1 MGYLDAIGSCN
12 CHHGEDADITRGYLG
27 WYVNLNE
34 VLKRYPTP
42 RIGWSFNNVDT
53 RSVWIYDGRRWCNTT
68 QGNPFT
74 MITDVNN
81 AGSVRKSYAQTFYY
95 IPTEADVNGG
105 TITFRFIVDGEGETF
120 YDVDVHRISDIVFI
134 EWTGSTFNV
143 RVHQLDANVALKA
156 ELEAERTEREEN
168 DEYIGTLIESN
179 ANAINSVANDL
190 ETTRKNLQA
199 DIDAQ
204 LSTDEVLPF
213 AGVVADAN
221 ITAASTSSTS
231 YEVVYVTGQNVF
243 AARVGFVYYNN
254 WQTGALYNE
263 GGTARKNLLLVD
275 KYARIWHYSGGK
287 YTVKIDTN
295 VASCETDINALRERI
310 DAFLLDAD
318 LSESAKDTLRELQE
332 YINQDATAAATML
345 ASINQLDESK
355 ASTAELE
362 AERAEREENDAAQLA
377 LIKFIHV
384 PIFVNKGAEID
395 IEFLDEIYTDHI
407 IKELGDINIKV
418 QELDDNGGRYVEIG
432 YNVGERKGFVLVPGI
447 ITKVELMGTPVYL
460 IANGNILDENL
471 FPVGKT
477 YIADVNRMLNPTH
490 NASSY
495 AQYKSDQI
503 ISNAFF
509 HITPYVEHYEAKTL
523 FDADLLCLR
532 IDGGYIN
539 NGNDYRIRL
548 MRRRKR
554 AFKAGWAAVDKNCR
568 VSSLTQP
575 EWFEEISSF
584 VEFSLQDFD
593 DENEDGDAIIH
604 HNVLSLDDG
613 LEPLNPASLAGCY
626 MYIEGGVVRVTSGYK
641 KHYIIGSG
649 TVIEGGEHSK
659 DRVDMMNLGLAIYR
673 YENNRAIERVSNIA
687 PIGITIMGYYL
698 PDEGHSSTIKY
709 YWNMSENGSRIN
721 PRGLIKFPT
730 PDK

>member
-105 TITFRFIVDGEGETF
+105 TIIFRFVVDGEGETF

-134 EWTGSTFNV
+134 EWTGSTFNE

-156 ELEAERTEREEN
+156 ELEAERAEREEN

-179 ANAINSVANDL
+179 TNAINSVGNDL
-190 ETTRKNLQA
+190 EATRKNLQA

-204 LSTDEVLPF
+204 LSANEVLPF
-213 AGVVADAN
+213 AGVVEDAN

-254 WQTGALYNE
+254 WGTGSLYNE

-275 KYARIWHYSGGK
+275 RYARIWHYSGGK

-318 LSESAKDTLRELQE
+318 VSESAKDTLRELQD

-345 ASINQLDESK
+345 ASINQLNESK

-362 AERAEREENDAAQLA
+362 AERTEREENDAAQLA

-407 IKELGDINIKV
+407 INGLGNINIKV
-418 QELDDNGGRYVEIG
+418 QELDDNGGRNVEIG
-432 YNVGERKGFVLVPGI
+432 YSTGERKGLVLVPGI
-447 ITKVELMGTPVYL
+447 ITKVELMGTTVYL

-477 YIADVNRMLNPTH
+477 YIADINRMLNPTH
-490 NASSY
+490 NASCY
-495 AQYKSDQI
+495 AQYKADQI

-532 IDGGYIN
+532 IDGGDIN

-554 AFKAGWAAVDKNCR
+554 ALRAGWAAVDKNCR
-568 VSSLTQP
+568 NSPLAQI
-575 EWFEEISSF
+575 EWFEDISSF
-584 VEFSLQDFD
+584 VEFVLQEVE
-593 DENEDGDAIIH
+593 DENKNGDAIIH
-604 HNVLSLDDG
+604 HNVLGDG
-613 LEPLNPASLAGCY
+613 SEPLNPASLAGCY
-626 MYIEGGVVRVTSGYK
+626 MCKEGGVVRVTSGYK

-649 TVIEGGEHSK
+649 TVIEDGEHSK

-673 YENNRAIERVSNIA
+673 YNNNRAIERVSNIA

-698 PDEGHSSTIKY
+698 PDEDTTDTIKY